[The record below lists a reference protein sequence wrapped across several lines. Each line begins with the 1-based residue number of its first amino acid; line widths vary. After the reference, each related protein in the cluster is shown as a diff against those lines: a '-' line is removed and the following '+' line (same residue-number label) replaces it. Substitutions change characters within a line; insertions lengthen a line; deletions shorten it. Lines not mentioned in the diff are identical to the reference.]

1 MSVQQIG
8 LGMTLQQEL
17 KESEFRHIGKS
28 YTMMEAP
35 LVVSGRAFYPSD
47 IQLPKMLHGK
57 ILRSPHPHAK
67 IISIDT
73 SEAEKIS
80 GVKAIIIGK
89 DLPDVRFGSAI
100 RERYILARDVVR
112 YVGEPVAVV
121 AATEPS
127 IAEEATR
134 AIKVSYQELPTV
146 YDAELALSN
155 DTPALI
161 HPDFASYSAN
171 SSALVY
177 SARITKGI
185 PNLTNHFSVRRGDLA
200 KGYAEADFIVE
211 NRFSTG
217 FGQHAPL
224 EPHASVA
231 QANLD
236 GSVTIWTGC
245 AIPYR
250 IVQQVSDTLQIPL
263 AKVRVIQP
271 MVGGS
276 YGAKNNMEV
285 EPLCAALSI
294 KAMCPVKIVLTRKEE
309 FLTVVRHPFVV
320 YVKDGVKK
328 DGTIVA
334 RTVKCYLNGGAYS
347 AGSGNA
353 VARNCA
359 FGITDSYKIANL
371 SVDTY
376 RAYTNLPPA
385 GAFRGFGTPQ
395 VIWAIEQQT
404 DIIAYKL
411 GIDPVEF
418 RLRNLLQDGDTSAL
432 GEHVHNL
439 PIKECLTKAAEAIK
453 WKEPPRS
460 VGDWRIAKGIA
471 VASKYSQAP
480 TTSNASVKLYS
491 DGSLNVV
498 VTTVDSGQG
507 IRTAMA
513 AVAAEEFQVPIEKVQ
528 VTFPDTAFTPYDDGN
543 ISSRGTFNVGNA
555 VRLACKDLKKQV
567 FRAAAKKLEC
577 SEDELYL
584 SESKILSRKNGKDSL
599 TFRDVFSTRMSS
611 VPAMVGE
618 EGEFVG
624 KGTWMVRTSKM
635 DPNTSQPVDLE
646 PGQEVRVCSFYT
658 PTAQAAEVA
667 VNMRTGEI
675 KVMKIVTVAD
685 AGRAINRSAVE
696 SQINGAAIMGLG
708 LALSEEMNFE
718 DGRLLN
724 SGFLDYRLLTTLDL
738 PEFEA
743 IIIESNQ
750 RDGPFGAKG
759 IGEIG
764 IVAVGAALAN
774 AVHNATGVRMW
785 KAPITPKSILDGLIE
800 KEEQSLKMIPSR

>member
-1 MSVQQIG
+1 
-8 LGMTLQQEL
+8 MTLQQEL
-17 KESEFRHIGKS
+17 QVSEFRHVGKS
-28 YTMMEAP
+28 HVMMEAP
-35 LVVSGRAFYPSD
+35 LVVSGKAVYPSD
-47 IQLPKMLHGK
+47 IHLPKMLHGK
-57 ILRSPHPHAK
+57 LLRSPHPHAR
-67 IISIDT
+67 IVDIDV
-73 SEAEKIS
+73 SEAQKIP
-80 GVKAIIIGK
+80 GVKAIIVGK
-89 DLPDVRFGSAI
+89 ELPDVRFGSAI
-100 RERYILARDVVR
+100 RERYVLARDVVR
-112 YVGEPVAVV
+112 YVGEPLAAV

-127 IAEEATR
+127 IAEEAVR
-134 AIKVSYQELPTV
+134 AIKVTYEPLPAV
-146 YDAELALSN
+146 YDAELALSK
-155 DTPALI
+155 DTPTLI
-161 HPDFASYSAN
+161 HPDFATYSAN
-171 SSALVY
+171 SAALVY
-177 SARITKGI
+177 TARITKGI
-185 PNLTNHFSVRRGDLA
+185 PNLTNHFSVKRGNLE
-200 KGYAEADFIVE
+200 KGYAEADLIVE

-224 EPHASVA
+224 EPHSSVA
-231 QANLD
+231 QANPD
-236 GSVTIWTGC
+236 GSITIWTGC
-245 AIPYR
+245 AIPFR
-250 IVQQVSDTLQIPL
+250 IVQQVSDTLQIPM

-285 EPLCAALSI
+285 EPICAALS
-294 KAMCPVKIVLTRKEE
+294 MRTGCPVKIVLTRKEE
-309 FLTVVRHPFVV
+309 FLTVVRHPFIV
-320 YVKDGVKK
+320 YVKDGVRK

-359 FGITDSYKIANL
+359 FGITDSYKIENL

-395 VIWAIEQQT
+395 VIWAIEQQM

-411 GIDPVEF
+411 GLDPVEF
-418 RLRNLLQDGDTSAL
+418 RQRNLLQDGDTSAL

-439 PIKECLTKAAEAIK
+439 PIKECLARATEAIR
-453 WKEPPRS
+453 WKEEPPRS

-471 VASKYSQAP
+471 VGSKYSQAP

-491 DGSLNVV
+491 DGSLNVI

-513 AVAAEEFQVPIEKVQ
+513 AIAAEEMQVPMERVQ

-555 VRLACKDLKKQV
+555 VRLACKDLKRQV
-567 FRAAAKKLEC
+567 FRAAAKKLNC
-577 SEDELYL
+577 GEDELYL
-584 SESKILSRKNGKDSL
+584 KDGKIFTRGSSGGGGKDPI

-618 EGEFVG
+618 DEGEFVG

-635 DPNTSQPVDLE
+635 DPNTSQPVDLQ
-646 PGQEVRVCSFYT
+646 PGQEVRICSFYT
-658 PTAQAAEVA
+658 PTAQAVEVA
-667 VNMRTGEI
+667 VNVRTGELKII
-675 KVMKIVTVAD
+675 KVVSVVD

-708 LALSEEMNFE
+708 LATSEEMNFE

-759 IGEIG
+759 TGEIG

-785 KAPITPKSILDGLIE
+785 KAPITPKSLLDGLMALE
-800 KEEQSLKMIPSR
+800 KRDATAKAISS